1 METHLTVK
9 EIEYLLIY
17 KSGMFNVRYDVI
29 IPNLSW
35 GLLNHEADLAIVNK
49 TGYLTEIEIK
59 RSLADLRA
67 DFKKDVYH
75 CDERV
80 YQFYYCLPLAIKD
93 KAFEVFD
100 QHQDKIM
107 QMLGSTTYYHPAIIF
122 YDENGR
128 MTKENPW
135 AAHKRG
141 RKLFLEERLTVAR
154 LASCRY
160 WDLRKKLYEEEH
172 SSEQTLKF

>member
-1 METHLTVK
+1 MDTNLTVK
-9 EIEYLLIY
+9 QIENALIFGT
-17 KSGMFNVRYDVI
+17 GMFSVRNDII

-35 GLLNHEADLAIVNK
+35 GLLNHEADLAIINK

-80 YQFYYCLPLAIKD
+80 YKFYYCIPIGIKE
-93 KAFEVFD
+93 KALEVFD

-107 QMLGSTTYYHPAIIF
+107 DMLGITTYHQPALLL
-122 YDENGR
+122 YDEYGKI
-128 MTKENPW
+128 TQGGGWPYK
-135 AAHKRG
+135 HG

-160 WDLRKKLYEEEH
+160 WDMRKKQVIG
-172 SSEQTLKF
+172 EQQSLKF

>member
-1 METHLTVK
+1 MDTNLTVK
-9 EIEYLLIY
+9 QIENALIFS
-17 KSGMFNVRYDVI
+17 SGLFSVRNDII

-35 GLLNHEADLAIVNK
+35 GLLNHEADLAVLNK

-67 DFKKDVYH
+67 DFRKDVYH

-80 YQFYYCLPLAIKD
+80 YKFYYCLPTGIEE
-93 KAFEVFD
+93 KALEVFG

-107 QMLGSTTYYHPAIIF
+107 EMLGTTFYHHPALLL
-122 YDENGR
+122 YDEHGR
-128 MTKENPW
+128 ITQGGGSPYKN
-135 AAHKRG
+135 G

-160 WDLRKKLYEEEH
+160 WDLRRK
-172 SSEQTLKF
+172 SAVGEQQELKF